1 MSELNMA
8 SSNTSICI
16 KRGELNSE
24 LCNMFRD
31 KLANFTLSI
40 PGVDDSEYNAR
51 DDETPRKKI
60 LPDDSIFLYAET
72 GPEHSPVPVGSM
84 CLLQIH
90 SDSAHFNGLPANLDA
105 VGEMKRMI
113 TLDGYQRLGVGRRV
127 IEAMEGMAREE
138 LGLKYLVVET
148 MPELVGAQRL
158 YESAG
163 YVRREVWGL
172 YGEGSLC
179 FEKWL

>member
-1 MSELNMA
+1 MA
-8 SSNTSICI
+8 SSNSPIRI
-16 KRGELNSE
+16 KRGELNGE
-24 LCNMFRD
+24 LCNIFRD
-31 KLANFTLSI
+31 KLANFMLSI
-40 PGVDDSEYNAR
+40 PGVDDSEYNAP
-51 DDETPRKKI
+51 DDETPRKKV
-60 LPDDSIFLYAET
+60 LPDDSVFLYAET
-72 GPEHSPVPVGSM
+72 GPESSPVPVGSL
-84 CLLQIH
+84 CLVQIH
-90 SDSAHFNGLPANLDA
+90 SDSAHFKRLPSELDR

-113 TLDGYQRLGVGRRV
+113 TLDGYQRLGVGKRL
-127 IEAMEGMAREE
+127 IEAMESIAREE
-138 LGLKYLVVET
+138 LGLKCLVVET